1 MSLRALSFV
10 MALVVLSVG
19 CVKNPT
25 MDLYGARVQS
35 VNPMGIGM
43 VMTMKIRNDNPFD
56 IQVRNVAAN
65 VIIGKSFRMPTV
77 RASPNAWLRANS
89 VTLVDVPM
97 TVPWPTVMPL
107 LSRTVGSATIEYR
120 AKGFADVTATSTF
133 QIDRNDYK
141 FDEEGKVSRVELV
154 QAAIRGG
161 FPMAR

>member
-1 MSLRALSFV
+1 MSLRALFFV
-10 MALVVLSVG
+10 TLLAVSTVG

-25 MDLYGARVQS
+25 MDLYGARVQAI
-35 VNPMGIGM
+35 NPMGIGM
-43 VMTMKIRNDNPFD
+43 VMVMKIRNDNAFD

-65 VIIGKSFRMPTV
+65 VVIGESFRMPTV
-77 RASPNAWLRANS
+77 RTSPNVWLRANS

-97 TVPWPTVMPL
+97 TVPWGTVMPL

-133 QIDRNDYK
+133 MIDRNDHK

-161 FPMAR
+161 FPFAR

>member
-1 MSLRALSFV
+1 MSLRALFFAT
-10 MALVVLSVG
+10 ALSASSVG

-25 MDLYGARVQS
+25 MDLYGARVQTVS
-35 VNPMGIGM
+35 PMGVGM
-43 VMTMKIRNDNPFD
+43 VMVMKIRNDNPFD

-65 VIIGKSFRMPTV
+65 VIIGDSFRMPTV
-77 RASPNAWLRANS
+77 RTSPNVWLRASS

-97 TVPWPTVMPL
+97 TVPWPTLMPL

-161 FPMAR
+161 FPFAR

>member
-1 MSLRALSFV
+1 
-10 MALVVLSVG
+10 
-19 CVKNPT
+19 
-25 MDLYGARVQS
+25 
-35 VNPMGIGM
+35 GIGM
-43 VMTMKIRNDNPFD
+43 VMVMKIRNDNAFD

-65 VIIGKSFRMPTV
+65 VVIGESFRMPTV
-77 RASPNAWLRANS
+77 RTSPNVWLRANS

-97 TVPWPTVMPL
+97 TVPWGTVMPL

-133 QIDRNDYK
+133 MIDRNDYK

-161 FPMAR
+161 FPFAR